1 MTFIILKKVNEE
13 NLRITP
19 INVISKF
26 INLLLA
32 WLAVTAFILGF
43 LLPFFSGSTS
53 NAKLYSFFT
62 SEIGSGNIINYI
74 LKIIIVFVLSPLLMS
89 ITIPIPWMLI
99 DTYLK
104 SYNSRTK
111 TNSFVGKAIQAKLS
125 PLFAIGG
132 LVTLIVQNISLD
144 TIVLIAVFAVAI
156 LAFPTIIMVT
166 LYNMLFQVKYYE
178 SFLRKIPVPF
188 GTTSVQ
194 MEVKFKKD
202 SENTDQQQDNVF
214 LKELAPDY
222 V

>member
-1 MTFIILKKVNEE
+1 
-13 NLRITP
+13 
-19 INVISKF
+19 
-26 INLLLA
+26 
-32 WLAVTAFILGF
+32 
-43 LLPFFSGSTS
+43 
-53 NAKLYSFFT
+53 
-62 SEIGSGNIINYI
+62 
-74 LKIIIVFVLSPLLMS
+74 MS